1 MLNIVEYTEFLN
13 ESAGQTL
20 PQFAE
25 NRMAGASDISK
36 KAKEKGGN
44 AMLTFHHF
52 DVKLPYYKEV
62 AENKWTR
69 EQWEMKL
76 SEKMQEL
83 EYGLKSGIS
92 QVEFQRVVG
101 EIEVIGEILI
111 EDKSM
116 NEV

>member
-1 MLNIVEYTEFLN
+1 MINIVEYSSFLN

-25 NRMAGASDISK
+25 NRMAGASDIAK

-62 AENKWTR
+62 AENKWTK
-69 EQWEMKL
+69 EQWEKKF

-92 QVEFQRVVG
+92 QIDFQKVVG

-111 EDKSM
+111 ENKGLSQD
-116 NEV
+116 